1 MYYEV
6 CIYITIH
13 ISYRNMLKL
22 GSSKD
27 WDIALEAITGTRNMS
42 AEPLVEYFQPVM
54 DWLTAYNAEH
64 NPNDEGWTDECP
76 TDLPEV
82 GSR

>member
-1 MYYEV
+1 MYLYHH
-6 CIYITIH
+6 IYI
-13 ISYRNMLKL
+13 S
-22 GSSKD
+22 
-27 WDIALEAITGTRNMS
+27 
-42 AEPLVEYFQPVM
+42 QPVM
-54 DWLTAYNAEH
+54 DWLTAYNAAH